1 MKNLLTSLALVL
13 LFATGS
19 AWAGSGESHSDDGGC
34 HHYDKWQD
42 T

>member
-1 MKNLLTSLALVL
+1 MKKLFTSLALVL

-19 AWAGSGESHSDDGGC
+19 AWAGSGESHSDDSGC
-34 HHYDKWQD
+34 SHYGKWQD